1 MLHDITT
8 RDETFQA
15 FPPLSVSA
23 SWSDQILQEAA
34 KAWEQGY

>member
-15 FPPLSVSA
+15 FPLSVSA
-23 SWSDQILQEAA
+23 SWSDQILQEEA